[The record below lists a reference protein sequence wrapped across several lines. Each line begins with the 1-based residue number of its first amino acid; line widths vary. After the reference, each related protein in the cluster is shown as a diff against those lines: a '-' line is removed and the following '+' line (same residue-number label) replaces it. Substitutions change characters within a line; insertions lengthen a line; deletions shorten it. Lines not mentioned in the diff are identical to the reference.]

1 MNIIHKR
8 ENCEDID
15 SELSEIRSYIKNNMP
30 ILEKHRGFIK
40 LHETSNDKI
49 VNKLLESLEDLMEV
63 NNCFNP

>member
-1 MNIIHKR
+1 
-8 ENCEDID
+8 
-15 SELSEIRSYIKNNMP
+15 MP

-40 LHETSNDKI
+40 LHETSSDKI